1 MKQIHKRSLQILGGA
16 MLSALALSVSA
27 AVSPE
32 EAAKLQTTLTPMGAE
47 RAGNTSG
54 TIPAWTGGTLTA
66 AWPSTRRR

>member
-32 EAAKLQTTLTPMGAE
+32 EAAKLQTTLTPMLA
-47 RAGNTSG
+47 RFAVSS
-54 TIPAWTGGTLTA
+54 
-66 AWPSTRRR
+66 PS